1 MLVSVGSR
9 TLLLEHLKPWRG
21 VGILVLLTLLAIA
34 IHNILS
40 AQKRIRTSSP
50 SALKLSFTYLGLCES
65 ECESIKNNFTDGLV
79 SQFLFEWSPNDRG
92 KASDRTLD

>member
-21 VGILVLLTLLAIA
+21 VRHIGAAHSPRHSNLQYSFSQI
-34 IHNILS
+34 
-40 AQKRIRTSSP
+40 RIRTSSP

-65 ECESIKNNFTDGLV
+65 ECESIKNTFTDGLV
-79 SQFLFEWSPNDRG
+79 TQM
-92 KASDRTLD
+92 